1 MPNPTIY
8 LYKKWSS
15 CVKASKFLR
24 DRDIKFNEVDI
35 LETQPKKKDLQ
46 IMLDSYEGNIKK
58 LFNTSGVA
66 YRELKIS
73 EKIDSMSKTE
83 AFKLLSTN
91 GKLVKRPFMI
101 SKNKGI
107 VGFKEDNWKEFL
119 S

>member
-1 MPNPTIY
+1 MSNPTVY

-24 DRDIKFNEVDI
+24 DRDVNFKEIDI

-66 YRELKIS
+66 YRELKLS
-73 EKIDSMSKTE
+73 DKIDSMTKAQ

-101 SKNKGI
+101 SKDKGI
-107 VGFKEDNWKEFL
+107 VGFKEDNWKQFL

>member
-1 MPNPTIY
+1 
-8 LYKKWSS
+8 
-15 CVKASKFLR
+15 
-24 DRDIKFNEVDI
+24 
-35 LETQPKKKDLQ
+35 
-46 IMLDSYEGNIKK
+46 MLDSYEGNIKK

-73 EKIDSMSKTE
+73 DKIDSMTKTE

-107 VGFKEDNWKEFL
+107 VGFKEDNWKQFL

>member
-24 DRDIKFNEVDI
+24 DRDIKFNEIDI